1 MVEPEINYIY
11 IIADHYYLE
20 APGGENIISAVNFEG
35 ATHCSGS
42 DSLVGYSEL
51 FSTMNASFTLCSG
64 SCQGIVAVEMT
75 RRA

>member
-1 MVEPEINYIY
+1 MSESEINYIY
-11 IIADHYYLE
+11 IIADHYYRE
-20 APGGENIISAVNFEG
+20 VPGGDNIILVENFEG

-64 SCQGIVAVEMT
+64 PCEGIIAVEIE
-75 RRA
+75 RA